1 MRVTVGDEFTNAA
14 DQDALIGLLRK
25 TEDDHARPTT
35 AIRLQLKH
43 AWGWTDGQQR

>member
-1 MRVTVGDEFTNAA
+1 MRVTVGDEFTKAA

-25 TEDDHARPTT
+25 TEDDHARPTA